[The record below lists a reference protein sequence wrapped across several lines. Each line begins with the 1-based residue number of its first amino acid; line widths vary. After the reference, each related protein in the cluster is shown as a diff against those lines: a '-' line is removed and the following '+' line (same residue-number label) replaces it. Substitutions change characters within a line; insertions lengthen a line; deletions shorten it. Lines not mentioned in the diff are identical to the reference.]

1 MAQKNKALIVLGSL
15 VVIGSVGYY
24 LFSKSKKGSMGEG
37 SSEPTPN
44 DSPSPTPT
52 PTPKIKPTPMVGK
65 TYNVRDYLNTS
76 DAIKKF
82 QDWMDANHPNWVNG
96 KNLNE
101 GSGYG
106 THIGKNTQKAW
117 DNHSAEYVSIL
128 NQQKQKADERGTLNS
143 IKRAFPIGKSVIAAI
158 TFRAFA
164 NRFRNGQWFST
175 DTDGNTLPSKEFKA
189 TSVVGRVVTVTD
201 DGFVILQVPTPLKSA
216 TSGNEFNQI
225 KVRPNWIK

>member
-37 SSEPTPN
+37 SLEPTPN

-52 PTPKIKPTPMVGK
+52 PTPKITPKPIVGK
-65 TYNVRDYLNTS
+65 TYKVKDYLNTS
-76 DAIKKF
+76 KAIMDF
-82 QDWMDANHPNWVNG
+82 QDWMDKNHPNWVNG
-96 KNLNE
+96 KNLNK

-117 DNHSAEYVSIL
+117 DNHSAEYVALLS
-128 NQQKQKADERGTLNS
+128 QKKQKADERGTLNS
-143 IKRAFPIGKSVIAAI
+143 IKRAFPIGKSVIATI

-189 TSVVGRVVTVTD
+189 TSVVGKVVTVTD
-201 DGFVILQVPTPLKSA
+201 DGFVILQVSPPLKSA

-225 KVRPNWIK
+225 KVKSNWIR